1 MNALQHAYASINNL
15 RALLGR
21 TRAARQQ
28 LAQRQPLQVHHTRI
42 LASGRGM
49 FRIIDA
55 ESGRV
60 LGFRSRF
67 RDAHQLAAA
76 LERGTAA

>member
-1 MNALQHAYASINNL
+1 MNALQLAHSSITNL

-28 LAQRQPLQVHHTRI
+28 LAQRQPLQVHRTRI
-42 LASGRGM
+42 LASGSGM

-55 ESGRV
+55 DSGRV